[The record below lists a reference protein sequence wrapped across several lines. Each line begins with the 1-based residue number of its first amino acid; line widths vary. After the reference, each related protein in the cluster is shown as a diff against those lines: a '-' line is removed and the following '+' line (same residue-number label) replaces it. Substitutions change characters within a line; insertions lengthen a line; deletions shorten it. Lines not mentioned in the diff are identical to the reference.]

1 MGFEKYRVSAQKPK
15 LLAFG
20 FTEKCLFMIKNGQK
34 YVFHPREA
42 HILNRLDITELY
54 TIFCGFKKYRI
65 LAQNQKRLAFGF
77 TEILLFATKTRFCI
91 G

>member
-1 MGFEKYRVSAQKPK
+1 MGFEKYRVSAKKPK

-42 HILNRLDITELY
+42 
-54 TIFCGFKKYRI
+54 IFLI
-65 LAQNQKRLAFGF
+65 D
-77 TEILLFATKTRFCI
+77 
-91 G
+91 